1 MRILVIGSGGREHCL
16 VWKLAQSKKVDK
28 IFSAPGNG
36 GISELAECVD
46 ISPTDIKELADF
58 AKQKEIDLTVV
69 GPEAPLVAGIVDEFE
84 SQGLKIFG
92 PSKQAAKLEGSKI
105 FAKDLMR
112 QYGIPT
118 ADFAVFDSFKK
129 AIAYLQ
135 EIEFPCVLKADG
147 LAEGKGS
154 IVVHSKE
161 EGESTINKMMIEKIF
176 GAAGEKIIIEKFLTG
191 EEASIIAFTDGK
203 TILPLPSSQ
212 DHKQIYDGD
221 RGPNTGGMGAY
232 SPAPIVDKQRFD
244 FSKEKILEGIIRG
257 LREEGIVYKGI
268 IYAGVMINK
277 EEVKVLEFNVRFGDP
292 ETQAVLPRLNNDL
305 VEILLAT
312 LDNRLEEI
320 KLDINPQSAICVVLA
335 SRGYP
340 GKYERGKE
348 IFGLDK
354 IEDTLVFHAGTKYQT
369 VTSHQSPVT
378 SKKIITN
385 GGRVLGITALGDSLE
400 QARDKVYREIDKIHF
415 EGMQYRR
422 DIGEKATSYKLQATG

>member
-1 MRILVIGSGGREHCL
+1 
-16 VWKLAQSKKVDK
+16 
-28 IFSAPGNG
+28 
-36 GISELAECVD
+36 
-46 ISPTDIKELADF
+46 
-58 AKQKEIDLTVV
+58 
-69 GPEAPLVAGIVDEFE
+69 
-84 SQGLKIFG
+84 
-92 PSKQAAKLEGSKI
+92 SKI

>member
-1 MRILVIGSGGREHCL
+1 MKILVIGSGGREHCL
-16 VWKLAQSKKVDK
+16 VWKLAQSREVNK

-46 ISPTDIKELADF
+46 ISPTDIKGLADF

-69 GPEAPLVAGIVDEFE
+69 GSEDPLVAGIVDEFE
-84 SQGLKIFG
+84 SRGLKIFG
-92 PSKQAAKLEGSKI
+92 PSKRGAKLEGSKI
-105 FAKDLMR
+105 FAKELMR
-112 QYGIPT
+112 KYGIPT

-147 LAEGKGS
+147 LAGGKGS

-191 EEASIIAFTDGK
+191 QEASIIAVTDGK

-257 LREEGIVYKGI
+257 LREEGIIYKGI

-305 VEILLAT
+305 VEILSAT

-320 KLDINPQSAICVVLA
+320 ELDITPQSAVCVVLT

-340 GKYERGKE
+340 GKYERGKGV
-348 IFGLDK
+348 FGLDK
-354 IEDTLVFHAGTKYQT
+354 IEDALVFHAGTRLVGSRQLAAGNEKF
-369 VTSHQSPVT
+369 V
-378 SKKIITN
+378 TN
-385 GGRVLGITALGDSLE
+385 GGRVLGITALGDSLG
-400 QARDKVYREIDKIHF
+400 QAIDKVYREIDKIHF

-422 DIGEKATSYKLQATG
+422 DIGKKGLRV